1 MSSDQNNRGDHDDLA
16 KDQLQND
23 QSAADKL
30 DSICDQKVLAKAKQ
44 EVNQVTE
51 KELSSESKPNANS
64 QQNSAKEINGPKGLE
79 PTRYGD
85 WESKG
90 RCHDF

>member
-1 MSSDQNNRGDHDDLA
+1 MGSDQNNRGDHDDLA

-23 QSAADKL
+23 QSAVDKL
-30 DSICDQKVLAKAKQ
+30 DSVGDQKVLAKAKQ
-44 EVNQVTE
+44 EVSQDTE
-51 KELSSESKPNANS
+51 KELSSVSKPNASS
-64 QQNSAKEINGPKGLE
+64 QQNKAKEINGPKGLE